1 MMKQKSKKGRK
12 LNIVLTLL
20 AVLSAILCIIL
31 PGRMMDIRKQEVANV
46 YMDVPEEFYP
56 TSSYYEVTKISSE
69 KLSEY
74 QKRQLISGQW
84 ESEISEVDR
93 EYYEDSGYHIEE
105 KAKALLNDLV
115 DKNLYP
121 MSIKSDYLEWYNW
134 KCTYMQALDTN
145 FRSYAG
151 FFWRVEFTHYERE
164 DKLTVY
170 MTPEGSVLE
179 MIYQTENEGKDEI
192 FGFSDKFGDDEY
204 KRLADLLLG
213 EEMVVQDISNPT
225 DEEKEA
231 VMQYIEQDQLMLDQG
246 ETDEGTEQDDVPS
259 ANSESDEGNPNKKEN
274 TLGVKKIAV
283 TELGN
288 DNDTTEYYFYIYHD
302 EDKLVEGF
310 VPVN

>member
-31 PGRMMDIRKQEVANV
+31 PGRMMDIKKQEVANV

-93 EYYEDSGYHIEE
+93 EYYEDSGYHMEE

-179 MIYQTENEGKDEI
+179 MIYQIENEGNEGTDGKAQVL
-192 FGFSDKFGDDEY
+192 GFSDKFGDAEY
-204 KRLADLLLG
+204 KNLADLLLG

-231 VMQYIEQDQLMLDQG
+231 VMQYIEQDQLMVVKGDA
-246 ETDEGTEQDDVPS
+246 ED
-259 ANSESDEGNPNKKEN
+259 NESDEKDLNHTTKY
-274 TLGVKKIAV
+274 TLGLKKIMV

-288 DNDTTEYYFYIYHD
+288 DNDTTEYYFYIYYD